1 MTTLAPGAWHSVTPN
16 GTPISGIGSR
26 VLQVNGMPVQ
36 NSYQPNQ
43 MELGLQQTAN
53 QFANQMQPN
62 NGGSFNGMTGQIG
75 AGLGTAAQTA
85 MNPVQQT
92 GNQAW
97 VGSQP
102 MQQSNPMYSNVLLN
116 NTPNP
121 NNALVNLNQMNQSQ
135 PMNQGTGLLGNFGVN
150 QVQNQ
155 MLNPVMQGS
164 GKYGGQ
170 QSQKGANIPPSMQRN
185 Y

>member
-36 NSYQPNQ
+36 NAYQPNQ

-102 MQQSNPMYSNVLLN
+102 MQQSNPLYSNVLLN

-121 NNALVNLNQMNQSQ
+121 MNQSQ